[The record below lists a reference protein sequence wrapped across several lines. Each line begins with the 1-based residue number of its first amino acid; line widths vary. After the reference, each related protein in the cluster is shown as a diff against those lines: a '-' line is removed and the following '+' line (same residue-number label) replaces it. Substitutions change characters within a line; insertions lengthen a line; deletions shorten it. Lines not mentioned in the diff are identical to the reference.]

1 MRNRAFL
8 GPLYYYFWSIPLF
21 FSDDPVGAYV
31 FAGLLGVLAT
41 GLAFELGRRLG
52 GGRAGIASALVFAT
66 MPLAVVDG
74 RIAWAP
80 AAVPALVG
88 LVLILV
94 VSLLEEPRRGLAL
107 ATAAVAAFTVQL
119 HLAAAP
125 ILLVAGLAI
134 LACVGRL
141 GLAGVLA
148 AATAGVV
155 VLLPTLWA
163 ATLPTP
169 GGAVAGGGGD
179 PTSHRL
185 LDMLVVGRRAF
196 EGVSPEPETWPA
208 WVEALL
214 VGETAWTSLV
224 VVAAALV
231 VARLPGAP
239 RPAATASVLGMLA
252 ACGLSVLL
260 LPWEAW
266 FYYLDASLLPAAV
279 IVGLAVSTVFGRAG
293 VWALVVVAAAR
304 AALVLW
310 WIQAAHG
317 GGWVGA
323 NLDLLRL
330 GGERPV
336 DATARARV
344 PTLAARDA
352 AATVLTRRLGLPL
365 AELWSRSHGPGFS
378 DLDTDNGYFFERAA
392 RRSASER
399 AATRGSE
406 LIVTYRGQIPAEWR
420 SGQPAPVISGPFE
433 ILQYEALLDRG
444 AARLA
449 GCAGESPPVR
459 PAKTPLAYGDG
470 ALERSEW
477 PCDEPTVEIPLAA
490 GGGDRIRVFVRLDG
504 PGEIVDLSVA
514 PPARARG
521 IADAPAGLGR
531 GIVVEGGATRVRVA
545 LRLHGPASLDV
556 FELREQGGA
565 QGATG
570 SQIE

>member
-21 FSDDPVGAYV
+21 FSNDPVGAYV

-94 VSLLEEPRRGLAL
+94 VSLLEEPRRGVAV

-119 HLAAAP
+119 HFAAAP

-134 LACVGRL
+134 LACAGRL
-141 GLAGVLA
+141 RLAGVVA
-148 AATAGVV
+148 AAGAGVA
-155 VLLPTLWA
+155 VLLPTLWS

-169 GGAVAGGGGD
+169 GVPDPEGGGD
-179 PTSHRL
+179 PTAHRL
-185 LDMLVVGRRAF
+185 LDMLVVGRRAL

-214 VGETAWTSLV
+214 VGETAWMSLV

-231 VARLPGAP
+231 LVRLPGAP
-239 RPAATASVLGMLA
+239 RPRATASVLGLLV
-252 ACGLSVLL
+252 ACWLSVLL

-279 IVGLAVSTVFGRAG
+279 VVGLAVSTVFGRPG

-304 AALVLW
+304 VALVLW
-310 WIQAAHG
+310 WVQAAHA

-330 GGERPV
+330 GGARPV

-344 PTLAARDA
+344 PTVAARDA
-352 AATVLTRRLGLPL
+352 AATVLRRRLGVPL
-365 AELWSRSHGPGFS
+365 DELWSRSHGPGFS
-378 DLDTDNGYFFERAA
+378 DLDTDNGYFFARAA
-392 RRSASER
+392 RRSAREGGT
-399 AATRGSE
+399 APGTE
-406 LIVTYRGQIPAEWR
+406 LIVAYRGQIPAQWR
-420 SGQPAPVISGPFE
+420 SGQPAPVISEPFE
-433 ILQYEALLDRG
+433 ILQYDPLLDRD

-449 GCAGESPPVR
+449 GCAGGRPPIR
-459 PAKTPLAYGDG
+459 PTKSPLAYGDG
-470 ALERSEW
+470 RLPRSEW
-477 PCDEPTVEIPLAA
+477 PCEEPVVTIPLGDGA
-490 GGGDRIRVFVRLDG
+490 GDRLRVFVRLDG
-504 PGEIVDLSVA
+504 PGEVVDLSVA
-514 PPARARG
+514 PPARARP
-521 IADAPAGLGR
+521 IVDAPAGLGR
-531 GIVVEGGATRVRVA
+531 GIVVEGGATRVRIA
-545 LRLHGPASLDV
+545 LRLRGPASLDV